1 MNFAALK
8 LKLRLKLMANDVRNF
23 DEIVALRTAERVMEL
38 SMSSLQQ
45 EITDRD
51 KIIISIQCRKSLLK
65 ELVERH
71 NGMIRTIKLMN
82 ACYAFPVLILVQ
94 TSSFLAAFTLSQAIQ
109 VNNLPMWDIMYLVNA
124 GCGVLLIVGC
134 ACYFG
139 QMIEDESENLRRAL
153 YEYNWYNRS
162 RRFKTSLMIMMAVAT
177 RPLRLR
183 AGRIYTLNLET
194 FSYADPDTR
203 NNIPSNMEMFLLIV
217 LRQVMEQYEDFRW
230 CPLKQ
235 GTCLGLKPLDTVP

>member
-1 MNFAALK
+1 
-8 LKLRLKLMANDVRNF
+8 
-23 DEIVALRTAERVMEL
+23 
-38 SMSSLQQ
+38 
-45 EITDRD
+45 
-51 KIIISIQCRKSLLK
+51 
-65 ELVERH
+65 
-71 NGMIRTIKLMN
+71 
-82 ACYAFPVLILVQ
+82 
-94 TSSFLAAFTLSQAIQ
+94 
-109 VNNLPMWDIMYLVNA
+109 MWDIMYLVNA

-194 FSYADPDTR
+194 FSYIMSAFYTYV
-203 NNIPSNMEMFLLIV
+203 NFLLA
-217 LRQVMEQYEDFRW
+217 
-230 CPLKQ
+230 LKEK
-235 GTCLGLKPLDTVP
+235 GRF